1 MEMGPFDIDNPAYE
15 ASAKVISAVTNVPLD
30 RVLSKY
36 NNLEAAMSEEA
47 EWWQTVAMIAGWPE
61 WQIMPKD
68 NKKSVSEKPKIKTKS
83 SIGFAP

>member
-15 ASAKVISAVTNVPLD
+15 ASTKVISAVTNVPLD

-36 NNLEAAMSEEA
+36 KNLEGAMSEEA

-68 NKKSVSEKPKIKTKS
+68 SKKSASEKPKVKRK
-83 SIGFAP
+83 FANPFK